1 MAWRSPKS
9 CRRCASISARIKL
22 AMLSSTK
29 PSAAASA
36 TTAVMA
42 QTRDL
47 ELVIRHVLA
56 GLGHGIH
63 AGRERGAG
71 VEFSE
76 YRAYAPGDEWRR
88 VDWKLLARADRY
100 FVREAERDSH
110 IAVWLWLD
118 ATASMAEP
126 SREIDGVDKLW
137 FARTVLA
144 CMAAIAQ
151 RQGDAFGLVICGG
164 GGVDFIPAARGPR
177 QLQRVLATLNKAAPQ
192 GDLPSAETLRASLHF
207 ARAPSMIFAVSDF
220 LDWPSPLSEA
230 LLRLRNMRHDVRLL
244 TLRTQAEVDASF
256 QSGAGYRDP
265 ERDDG
270 LHRMSRA
277 DREYYQRQSS
287 AHFDGVAASCRRH
300 DIVHYEARIEQP
312 LHSVLRGWL
321 QLAGARAK

>member
-1 MAWRSPKS
+1 MQSTATQP
-9 CRRCASISARIKL
+9 AGAMT
-22 AMLSSTK
+22 AML
-29 PSAAASA
+29 
-36 TTAVMA
+36 A

-47 ELVIRHVLA
+47 DLVIRHVLA

-63 AGRERGAG
+63 IGRERGAG

-110 IAVWLWLD
+110 VAVWLWLD
-118 ATASMAEP
+118 ATASMAEL
-126 SREIDGVDKLW
+126 SREINGIDKLW

-144 CMAAIAQ
+144 CVAAIAQ
-151 RQGDAFGLVICGG
+151 RQGDAFGLVVCSAGK
-164 GGVDFIPAARGPR
+164 VNYMPAARGPR
-177 QLQRVLATLNKAAPQ
+177 QLQRVLAALNRATPQ
-192 GDLPSAETLRASLHF
+192 GELPSAETLRASLHF
-207 ARAPSMIFAVSDF
+207 ARAPGMIFAASDF

-256 QSGAGYRDP
+256 KSGGGYRDP

-270 LHRMSRA
+270 LHRMSNA
-277 DREYYQRQSS
+277 DREHYKQQSR
-287 AHFDGVAASCRRH
+287 AHFGSVAASCRQH
-300 DIVHYEARIEQP
+300 NIVHYEARIEQP
-312 LHSVLRGWL
+312 LSGVLRSWL
-321 QLAGARAK
+321 QLAGARAR

>member
-1 MAWRSPKS
+1 MQA
-9 CRRCASISARIKL
+9 A
-22 AMLSSTK
+22 T
-29 PSAAASA
+29 SAAL
-36 TTAVMA
+36 A

-47 ELVIRHVLA
+47 DLVIRHVLA

-110 IAVWLWLD
+110 VAVWLVLD

-126 SREIDGVDKLW
+126 SREINGVDKLW

-144 CMAAIAQ
+144 CVAAIAQ
-151 RQGDAFGLVICGG
+151 RQGDAFGLLICTDGRI
-164 GGVDFIPAARGPR
+164 DFTPASRGPR
-177 QLQRVLATLNKAAPQ
+177 QLQRVLAAMNKVTPQ
-192 GDLPSAETLRASLHF
+192 GVLPAADVLRSSLHF
-207 ARAPSMIFAVSDF
+207 ARAPSVIFTASDF

-256 QSGAGYRDP
+256 KSGTGYRDP
-265 ERDDG
+265 ERMDG
-270 LHRMSRA
+270 LHRIGNA
-277 DREYYQRQSS
+277 DRAHYKQQSR
-287 AHFDGVAASCRRH
+287 AHFDGVAASCRQH
-300 DIVHYEARIEQP
+300 NIVHHEACIEQP
-312 LHSVLRGWL
+312 LGGVLRSWL

>member
-1 MAWRSPKS
+1 MQSTATQP
-9 CRRCASISARIKL
+9 AGAMT
-22 AMLSSTK
+22 AML
-29 PSAAASA
+29 
-36 TTAVMA
+36 A

-47 ELVIRHVLA
+47 DLVIRHVLA

-63 AGRERGAG
+63 IGRERGAG

-110 IAVWLWLD
+110 VAVWLWLD

-126 SREIDGVDKLW
+126 SREINGIDKLW

-144 CMAAIAQ
+144 CVAAIAQ
-151 RQGDAFGLVICGG
+151 RQGDAFGLVVCSGG
-164 GGVDFIPAARGPR
+164 KVDYMPAARGPR
-177 QLQRVLATLNKAAPQ
+177 QLQRVLAALNKATPQ
-192 GDLPSAETLRASLHF
+192 GELPSAETLRASLHF
-207 ARAPSMIFAVSDF
+207 ARAPGMIFAASDF

-256 QSGAGYRDP
+256 KSGAGYRDP

-270 LHRMSRA
+270 LHRMSNA
-277 DREYYQRQSS
+277 DREHYKQQSR
-287 AHFDGVAASCRRH
+287 AHFGSVAASCRQH
-300 DIVHYEARIEQP
+300 NIVHYEARIEQP
-312 LHSVLRGWL
+312 LSGVLRSWL
-321 QLAGARAK
+321 QLAGARAR